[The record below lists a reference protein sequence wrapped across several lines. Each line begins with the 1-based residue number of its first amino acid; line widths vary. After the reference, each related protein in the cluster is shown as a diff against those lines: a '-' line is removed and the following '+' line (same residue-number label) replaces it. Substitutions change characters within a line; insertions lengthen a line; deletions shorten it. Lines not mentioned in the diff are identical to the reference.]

1 MIRAKLAVTAA
12 VVALGAGLWAGA
24 AQADITIA
32 LAGPMTGAAA
42 AYGEQT
48 RAGVE
53 AAVAD
58 INAKGGLLGQKL
70 VLTIADDA
78 CDAKQAV
85 AAANKLVS
93 QNVAA
98 VIGHVCSGASI
109 AASNVYGEEGI
120 VMISPTATSPQL
132 TDRGLKNVFR
142 VCGRDDQQ
150 GEVAAKLIADRYKG
164 KKVAIVHDKQAYG
177 QGLADDVKR
186 RLNAAG
192 ITEAAFTSITAG
204 EKDYSALVTRL
215 KSDGVDV
222 LYYGGYDQE
231 LGLIARQAADQQF
244 RPQIIGADGI
254 QPQSYW
260 NIAGDTAEGTLFTF
274 SPDPQRNPAAK
285 PVVEALQAKN
295 IRTDGFTLFAYA
307 AVQTYAEA
315 VEKANSA
322 KPDAVA
328 KALRAG
334 PSFDTVVGSLSFD
347 DKGDLK
353 QPGYVFWA
361 WKNGEKV
368 QVD

>member
-150 GEVAAKLIADRYKG
+150 GEVAAKLIADATKG
-164 KKVAIVHDKQAYG
+164 QKAAIGPAKQADS
-177 QGLADDVKR
+177 QGLPPEGRDR
-186 RLNAAG
+186 RSG
-192 ITEAAFTSITAG
+192 HGRTGRPVI
-204 EKDYSALVTRL
+204 
-215 KSDGVDV
+215 
-222 LYYGGYDQE
+222 GGRR
-231 LGLIARQAADQQF
+231 G
-244 RPQIIGADGI
+244 
-254 QPQSYW
+254 
-260 NIAGDTAEGTLFTF
+260 
-274 SPDPQRNPAAK
+274 PA
-285 PVVEALQAKN
+285 
-295 IRTDGFTLFAYA
+295 
-307 AVQTYAEA
+307 
-315 VEKANSA
+315 
-322 KPDAVA
+322 
-328 KALRAG
+328 
-334 PSFDTVVGSLSFD
+334 
-347 DKGDLK
+347 
-353 QPGYVFWA
+353 
-361 WKNGEKV
+361 
-368 QVD
+368 

>member
-12 VVALGAGLWAGA
+12 AVALGTGLWAGA

-85 AAANKLVS
+85 AAANKLVG

-150 GEVAAKLIADRYKG
+150 GEVAARLIADRYKG

-192 ITEAAFTSITAG
+192 ITETAFTSITAG
-204 EKDYSALVTRL
+204 EKDYSALITRL
-215 KSDGVDV
+215 KSEGVEV

-231 LGLIARQAADQQF
+231 LGLIARQSADQQF

-260 NIAGDTAEGTLFTF
+260 NIAGETAEGTLFTF

-285 PVVEALQAKN
+285 PVVEAMQAKN

-307 AVQTYAEA
+307 AVQTYAQA
-315 VEKANSA
+315 VQKANSA
-322 KPDAVA
+322 KSADVQ